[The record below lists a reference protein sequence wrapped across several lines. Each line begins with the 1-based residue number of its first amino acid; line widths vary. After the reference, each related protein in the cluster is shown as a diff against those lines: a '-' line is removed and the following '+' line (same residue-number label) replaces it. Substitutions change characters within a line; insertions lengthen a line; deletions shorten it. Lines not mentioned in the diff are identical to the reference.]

1 MAHYALYL
9 DSNINHVLAK
19 HNCPNIV
26 FRLVWQYSPFSVRPE
41 IINLKYSIKEEIYKR
56 TFLKPITIANGLYF
70 HKYDKKRLNMLYK
83 EHNSYENIVHYIR
96 KITNDDD
103 FRAAVF
109 SEPVSTRT
117 LKLGPY
123 VRFRQNLINNG
134 FL

>member
-9 DSNINHVLAK
+9 DSNISHILAK
-19 HNCPNIV
+19 YNCPNIV

-41 IINLKYSIKEEIYKR
+41 IMDLKYSIKETIYKR
-56 TFLKPITIANGLYF
+56 TLLKPITLANGLYF
-70 HKYDKKRLNMLYK
+70 NDYDKERLNMLYK
-83 EHNSYENIVHYIR
+83 EHNSYQNVVNYIIR
-96 KITNDDD
+96 ITNDDD

-123 VRFRQNLINNG
+123 VRFRQNLINDG

>member
-1 MAHYALYL
+1 MAHYARYL

-41 IINLKYSIKEEIYKR
+41 IINLKYSIKEEIYRK
-56 TFLKPITIANGLYF
+56 TLLKPITLANGLYF
-70 HKYDKKRLNMLYK
+70 HNYDAERLNKLYK
-83 EHNSYENIVHYIR
+83 ELNSYHNIVNYITR
-96 KITNDDD
+96 ITNDDD

-109 SEPVSTRT
+109 SEPVATRT